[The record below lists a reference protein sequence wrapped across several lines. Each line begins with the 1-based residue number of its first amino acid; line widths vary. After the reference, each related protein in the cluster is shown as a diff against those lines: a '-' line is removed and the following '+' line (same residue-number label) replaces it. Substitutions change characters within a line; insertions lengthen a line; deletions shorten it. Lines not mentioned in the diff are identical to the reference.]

1 MKQQGPVTQAS
12 QELEKTVREA
22 RKTHKNETFVQLAEQ
37 NQLSP
42 EEQEQLCREVQA
54 EIDDLKE
61 ASTLLRET
69 YQMAAAEADELETRL
84 KEGRESGRK
93 RRIFHHAPANSVI
106 DLEEQKS
113 GYFALGVNLYKMIL
127 LVVLGSFA
135 GVVVELIWCLLRH
148 GHLESR
154 SGLVY
159 GPFNLLYGVGALTL
173 TLCLYRFRNRSS
185 WFSFIGGMIV
195 GSVVEYACSWGQ
207 EMLFGSVSWD
217 YSNMPF
223 NLNGRICLLYSVFW
237 GFLGV
242 LWMKNL
248 YPRVAALIL
257 KLPNR
262 GGKILT
268 VALAIFMTFNG
279 IMSLLAVDRWS
290 ERRAGEPA
298 VSAVDTFFDE
308 HFPNERMERVYA
320 NMDFG
325 D

>member
-1 MKQQGPVTQAS
+1 MPA
-12 QELEKTVREA
+12 A
-22 RKTHKNETFVQLAEQ
+22 R
-37 NQLSP
+37 
-42 EEQEQLCREVQA
+42 
-54 EIDDLKE
+54 II
-61 ASTLLRET
+61 
-69 YQMAAAEADELETRL
+69 
-84 KEGRESGRK
+84 RK
-93 RRIFHHAPANSVI
+93 RRI
-106 DLEEQKS
+106 
-113 GYFALGVNLYKMIL
+113 ALFRKISLQ
-127 LVVLGSFA
+127 F
-135 GVVVELIWCLLRH
+135 
-148 GHLESR
+148 
-154 SGLVY
+154 
-159 GPFNLLYGVGALTL
+159 F
-173 TLCLYRFRNRSS
+173 LYRFRNRSS